1 MNNCE
6 NGNPTSTEF
15 IIKIYKS
22 RKELQFD
29 LPYLPPLLKR
39 ILQFGVIMHLL
50 VLFILHILKFLPLQ
64 LTGANLL

>member
-15 IIKIYKS
+15 IFKIYKS

-29 LPYLPPLLKR
+29 LPYLPPLRKS
-39 ILQFGVIMHLL
+39 ILQFGVIIHLL
-50 VLFILHILKFLPLQ
+50 
-64 LTGANLL
+64 A

>member
-29 LPYLPPLLKR
+29 LPYLPPLCKR
-39 ILQFGVIMHLL
+39 ILQFGVIIHLL
-50 VLFILHILKFLPLQ
+50 
-64 LTGANLL
+64 A

>member
-22 RKELQFD
+22 KKELQFD
-29 LPYLPPLLKR
+29 LPYLPPLSER
-39 ILQFGVIMHLL
+39 ILQFGVIIHLL
-50 VLFILHILKFLPLQ
+50 
-64 LTGANLL
+64 A

>member
-22 RKELQFD
+22 RKELKFD

-39 ILQFGVIMHLL
+39 ILQFDVIIHLL
-50 VLFILHILKFLPLQ
+50 
-64 LTGANLL
+64 A

>member
-22 RKELQFD
+22 IKELQFD
-29 LPYLPPLLKR
+29 LPYLPPLFKR
-39 ILQFGVIMHLL
+39 ILQFGVIIHLL
-50 VLFILHILKFLPLQ
+50 
-64 LTGANLL
+64 A

>member
-15 IIKIYKS
+15 IIKIYKF

-29 LPYLPPLLKR
+29 LPYLPPLHKR

-50 VLFILHILKFLPLQ
+50 
-64 LTGANLL
+64 A

>member
-6 NGNPTSTEF
+6 NENPTSTEF

-39 ILQFGVIMHLL
+39 ILQFGVIIHLL
-50 VLFILHILKFLPLQ
+50 
-64 LTGANLL
+64 A

>member
-29 LPYLPPLLKR
+29 LPYLPPLPKR
-39 ILQFGVIMHLL
+39 ILQFGVIIHLL
-50 VLFILHILKFLPLQ
+50 
-64 LTGANLL
+64 A

>member
-22 RKELQFD
+22 KKELKFD
-29 LPYLPPLLKR
+29 LPYLPPLHKR
-39 ILQFGVIMHLL
+39 ILQFGVIIHLL
-50 VLFILHILKFLPLQ
+50 
-64 LTGANLL
+64 A